1 MAYNMKGSPFQRNFG
16 IEQNPNTEAKPVSVK
31 ISLTKTGK
39 QRPKV
44 NVPPHPDLKDADPNK
59 SKGTIEGITQFK
71 SDTNK
76 LKSKLRN
83 TKVYQGAKRLATDAT
98 KLYKGNLKK
107 KYNAVK
113 KVRRYFTEK

>member
-1 MAYNMKGSPFQRNFG
+1 MAYRMKGSPFQRNFG
-16 IEQNPNTEAKPVSVK
+16 IEQNPNTEAK
-31 ISLTKTGK
+31 LTKTGK

-76 LKSKLRN
+76 LKSKLRD
-83 TKVYQGAKRLATDAT
+83 TKVYQGAKRLVTDAT

-107 KYNAVK
+107 KYDAAK
-113 KVRRYFTEK
+113 KVHTYFTEK